1 MAEGR
6 MSVRVQS
13 SNIFRQAKSK
23 AKLLLRQVSKRHCTQ
38 ALITADLRALGVRG
52 GETLL
57 VHSSLSALGYVEAGA
72 KTVIAALLDA
82 VGPEGTLVL
91 PTHSWSQMSKGCRR
105 FDAAATPSCVGTISE
120 FFRTMPGVVRS
131 LHPTHSMAA
140 IGPLADTPCG
150 WGTPYER
157 IMESNG
163 QILFGGVTLQVNTAF
178 HGIKAMGGVDYLMRD
193 EPDNFQI
200 IDVTG
205 KERAVTLRRHRSK
218 IPRRFA
224 EMEGLLAAERILQRG
239 SFCGGESR
247 IVAARPMRDF
257 FISRLKEDPKFL
269 LDQKRLS
276 HHYETTS

>member
-1 MAEGR
+1 M
-6 MSVRVQS
+6 
-13 SNIFRQAKSK
+13 
-23 AKLLLRQVSKRHCTQ
+23 
-38 ALITADLRALGVRG
+38 
-52 GETLL
+52 
-57 VHSSLSALGYVEAGA
+57 HSSLSALGYVEAGA

-140 IGPLADTPCG
+140 IGPLAASLMTGHEFADTPCG

-163 QILFGGVTLQVNTAF
+163 QILFLGVTLQVNTAF
-178 HGIKAMGGVDYLMRD
+178 HGIEAMGGVDYLMRD

-239 SFCGGESR
+239 SVCGGESR

-257 FISRLKEDPKFL
+257 FYQQIEGRSKISPGSK
-269 LDQKRLS
+269 
-276 HHYETTS
+276 TSVTSLRDD